1 MRRVGVAAADH
12 LGSPPRAASASLRP
26 RRARGGAAAASALL
40 RAGGRAGARGRGGSC
55 GAARTRPLP
64 AAGARRTARRP
75 PAGGGVGRWSRGR
88 MNPNVT
94 YASRKRRKPV
104 QKM

>member
-40 RAGGRAGARGRGGSC
+40 RAGGRAAGPGPAGEAGAAAPLGLAPSRQPGRGGQR
-55 GAARTRPLP
+55 GGPRPV
-64 AAGARRTARRP
+64 AVWGAGAV
-75 PAGGGVGRWSRGR
+75 AG
-88 MNPNVT
+88 
-94 YASRKRRKPV
+94 
-104 QKM
+104 